1 MVREKKVVLTF
12 IVRIMLL
19 VKFSNHVSLKDKDP
33 DERKAVEWKHL
44 EWCNDGIYTT
54 DGKNAVGMKP
64 SRLPHMGFFSLVF
77 PHPRCS
83 EDH

>member
-33 DERKAVEWKHL
+33 DERKAVV
-44 EWCNDGIYTT
+44 C
-54 DGKNAVGMKP
+54 
-64 SRLPHMGFFSLVF
+64 F
-77 PHPRCS
+77 PFRHFMSGNTWNGEMMAFIPLTVKTLLG
-83 EDH
+83 